1 MFFLRMVGIGM
12 LVWVALVEP
21 HRLEDEIACR
31 PQTVTHCQHT
41 CARMRSGLCPPLVP
55 EEASNHS
62 YVMMRSS
69 RPVPA
74 LGARGGLQA
83 LMHFDE
89 IGWVAQESVVTTR
102 TQALTRE
109 DEGGNWRQ
117 TVTCAREPQQRMRR
131 SCLAEGVCVTCAFDG
146 GPPHGGG

>member
-1 MFFLRMVGIGM
+1 MP
-12 LVWVALVEP
+12 ALVPQEP
-21 HRLEDEIACR
+21 
-31 PQTVTHCQHT
+31 
-41 CARMRSGLCPPLVP
+41 
-55 EEASNHS
+55 SNHS
-62 YVMMRSS
+62 YLMMRSS
-69 RPVPA
+69 RPVTA
-74 LGARGGLQA
+74 LGPRGGLQA

-146 GPPHGGG
+146 GHPHEKHYFEGLGCHLGALGGRVS